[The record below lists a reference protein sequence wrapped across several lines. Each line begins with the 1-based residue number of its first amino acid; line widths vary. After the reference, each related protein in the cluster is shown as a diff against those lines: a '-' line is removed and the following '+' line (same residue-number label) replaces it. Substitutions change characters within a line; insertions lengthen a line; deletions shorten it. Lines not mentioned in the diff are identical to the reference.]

1 MWKKIT
7 TVFFDIGGV
16 LVDIDPGRTL
26 NYLSERAGV
35 SREIMEAS
43 FPEFAHHDYE
53 RGKIND
59 HEFFQAVKKALPQP
73 NLLDETSFWAGWRL
87 LVGNETAAVDI
98 LKGLSRQLPIWIISN
113 TNPRHIQEEG
123 KRFSFFEHVTG
134 TVYSYHVGSRK
145 PEPEIFMTALALA
158 EVKPKESLFIDDV
171 FENVVQARKLGV
183 NALTYD
189 SADQLKAE
197 IKKLGLDNA

>member
-26 NYLSERAGV
+26 NILSERAGV

-73 NLLDETSFWAGWRL
+73 NLLD
-87 LVGNETAAVDI
+87 
-98 LKGLSRQLPIWIISN
+98 LSLI
-113 TNPRHIQEEG
+113 HI
-123 KRFSFFEHVTG
+123 
-134 TVYSYHVGSRK
+134 
-145 PEPEIFMTALALA
+145 
-158 EVKPKESLFIDDV
+158 
-171 FENVVQARKLGV
+171 
-183 NALTYD
+183 
-189 SADQLKAE
+189 
-197 IKKLGLDNA
+197 